1 MMLFKKIFY
10 RAIADGAKTTT
21 LRYWRRRRVKP
32 GSLHA
37 VPHLGRIRVES
48 VQQVCLADLTEQHA
62 RADGFQTLTDLRGAL
77 EKMYGQDPMTDG
89 RQLYLVRFTFL
100 G

>member
-1 MMLFKKIFY
+1 MPSP
-10 RAIADGAKTTT
+10 DGAKTTT
-21 LRYWRRRRVKP
+21 LRYWRRRRVRP

-48 VQQVCLADLTEQHA
+48 VEQVRLADLTEQHA
-62 RADGFQTLTDLRGAL
+62 RADGFQTLGDLQEAL
-77 EKMYGQDPMTDG
+77 ATIYGQDPMTDG